1 MSWARIKHALNSTLG
16 TPGFQSLDAYVSN
29 AISNILTGSTIE
41 YDTAGKYTYT
51 VPAGVRVI
59 YVTACGGG
67 GGGGAGSYLSR
78 SYYGG
83 GGGGGGAAVVRYPLY
98 VKNQEKISI
107 TVGSGGVGGEDFVT
121 SSSINGDGE
130 DGGDTQIASLILPG
144 GKGGKTRASGPTGSR
159 VSGGAS
165 GGDGGGAGGMGGSS
179 GSSSSSS
186 RGTDGEDGITGAGGS
201 AIDSIYYGG
210 GGGGSLGNGGNAG
223 ASYQTDSDRVDMDG
237 QKGGGGS
244 GAYGNGARYYAGK
257 GGDGYVKI
265 ETGPDLSPIKHI
277 QRGTAQFTSYSAD
290 TVTISLSGFSNIDK
304 MIVLLNGAS
313 YSNNNNNFLLGVPY
327 MSELTLSALK
337 VNRVG
342 LSSGSYEN
350 EPFSYQVI
358 EFS

>member
-16 TPGFQSLDAYVSN
+16 TPEFQSLDAYVSN

-67 GGGGAGSYLSR
+67 GGGGAGSELSY

-179 GSSSSSS
+179 GSSS

-201 AIDSIYYGG
+201 TIDNNYYGG
-210 GGGGSLGNGGNAG
+210 GGGGSLGNGGVSARHNT
-223 ASYQTDSDRVDMDG
+223 TDSDRVDMDG

-265 ETGPDLSPIKHI
+265 EAGADLSPIKHI
-277 QRGTAQFTSYSAD
+277 QRGTAQFASYSAD
-290 TVTISLSGFSNIDK
+290 TVTISLSGFNKLDK
-304 MIVLLNGAS
+304 MVVFLNGISFSFNNGAS
-313 YSNNNNNFLLGVPY
+313 WPGVPY
-327 MSELTLSALK
+327 LSELTVSEMTVKRHELQSTY
-337 VNRVG
+337 
-342 LSSGSYEN
+342 YET
-350 EPFSYQVI
+350 PFSYQVI

>member
-67 GGGGAGSYLSR
+67 GGGGAGSSIAYSN
-78 SYYGG
+78 YGG

-98 VKNQEKISI
+98 VENQEKISI
-107 TVGSGGVGGEDFVT
+107 TVGSGGVGGKDYVT
-121 SSSINGDGE
+121 SSSTNGDGE
-130 DGGDTQIASLILPG
+130 DGENTQIASLILPG
-144 GKGGKTRASGPTGSR
+144 GKGGKTRDSGPIGSL

-165 GGDGGGAGGMGGSS
+165 GGEGGGAGGMGASS
-179 GSSSSSS
+179 GSSS
-186 RGTDGEDGITGAGGS
+186 RGTDGEDGITGVGGS
-201 AIDSIYYGG
+201 TIDSPYYGG
-210 GGGGSLGNGGNAG
+210 GGGGSLGNGGNANT
-223 ASYQTDSDRVDMDG
+223 YDQTDSDRVNMDG

-244 GAYGNGARYYAGK
+244 GAYGYGARYYAGK

-265 ETGPDLSPIKHI
+265 EVGSDLSPIKHI
-277 QRGTAQFTSYSAD
+277 QRGTAQFTSYSSD

>member
-67 GGGGAGSYLSR
+67 GGGGAGSSIAYSN
-78 SYYGG
+78 YGG

-98 VKNQEKISI
+98 VENQEKISI
-107 TVGSGGVGGEDFVT
+107 TVGSGGVGGKDYVT
-121 SSSINGDGE
+121 SSSTNGDGE
-130 DGGDTQIASLILPG
+130 DGENTQIASLILPG
-144 GKGGKTRASGPTGSR
+144 GKGGKTRDSGPIGSL

-165 GGDGGGAGGMGGSS
+165 GGEGGGAGGMGASS
-179 GSSSSSS
+179 GSSS
-186 RGTDGEDGITGAGGS
+186 RGTD
-201 AIDSIYYGG
+201 GG
-210 GGGGSLGNGGNAG
+210 GGGGSLGNGGNAN
-223 ASYQTDSDRVDMDG
+223 AYDQTDSDRVNMDG

-244 GAYGNGARYYAGK
+244 GAYGYGARYYAGK

-265 ETGPDLSPIKHI
+265 EVGSDLSPIKHI
-277 QRGTAQFTSYSAD
+277 QRGTAQFTSYSSD